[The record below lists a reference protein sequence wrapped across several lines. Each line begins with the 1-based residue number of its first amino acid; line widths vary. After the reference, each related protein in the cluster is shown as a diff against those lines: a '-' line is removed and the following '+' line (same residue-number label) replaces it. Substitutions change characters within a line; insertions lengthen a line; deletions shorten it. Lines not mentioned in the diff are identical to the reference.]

1 VNLDVREDVSTGGFH
16 VPNLS
21 RHIVTN
27 RAELIRLIESGSKH
41 RSVTSTIMNEASS
54 RSHSMMTIS
63 VEKSY
68 RRNPDAAPT
77 DEEILTGE
85 SADANLLVQSK
96 LNLVDCECPTAATSC
111 GTNLDLASLP
121 PFLFLW
127 LQQQIDHLFSASMC
141 VCYAV
146 AGSERLTTSAAEK
159 TGKETMAIN
168 LSLSTLANV
177 IAALTSATGAKV
189 HVPYRDSKL
198 TRLLKDSLG
207 GNAKVR
213 GAGHWMR
220 WCRDALA
227 GVGLV
232 G

>member
-1 VNLDVREDVSTGGFH
+1 MRSEHVHDLLSFTSGARVNLDVREDVSTGGFH

-27 RAELIRLIESGSKH
+27 RAELIRLIESGSKN

-96 LNLVDCECPTAATSC
+96 LNLVDCEC
-111 GTNLDLASLP
+111 
-121 PFLFLW
+121 
-127 LQQQIDHLFSASMC
+127 
-141 VCYAV
+141 
-146 AGSERLTTSAAEK
+146 
-159 TGKETMAIN
+159 
-168 LSLSTLANV
+168 
-177 IAALTSATGAKV
+177 
-189 HVPYRDSKL
+189 
-198 TRLLKDSLG
+198 
-207 GNAKVR
+207 
-213 GAGHWMR
+213 
-220 WCRDALA
+220 
-227 GVGLV
+227 
-232 G
+232 